1 MADATTTDG
10 SFPDI
15 AGMRYEDAREEL
27 IAIVAK
33 LEAGQA
39 PLEDSMQLWRR
50 GEALAAHCATWLD
63 GAQAEIE
70 QATVRRPPRGAPRRR
85 RHLRRGRRL
94 LTVRSGQ
101 PVGLEGAGRTPVAG
115 VTGARA
121 ATKALSS
128 SSGAVPL
135 ATRVSPLAP
144 WPLAT

>member
-1 MADATTTDG
+1 MADAMTTDG

-70 QATVRRPPRGAPRRR
+70 R
-85 RHLRRGRRL
+85 
-94 LTVRSGQ
+94 
-101 PVGLEGAGRTPVAG
+101 
-115 VTGARA
+115 
-121 ATKALSS
+121 
-128 SSGAVPL
+128 
-135 ATRVSPLAP
+135 ATRPAP
-144 WPLAT
+144 SGGELHADDEIFDEDES

>member
-10 SFPDI
+10 FPDI
-15 AGMRYEDAREEL
+15 ARMRYEDAREEL

-70 QATVRRPPRGAPRRR
+70 RATRPPAP
-85 RHLRRGRRL
+85 
-94 LTVRSGQ
+94 
-101 PVGLEGAGRTPVAG
+101 AGELHADDEIFDEDDE
-115 VTGARA
+115 
-121 ATKALSS
+121 S
-128 SSGAVPL
+128 
-135 ATRVSPLAP
+135 
-144 WPLAT
+144 

>member
-63 GAQAEIE
+63 GAQAEVE
-70 QATVRRPPRGAPRRR
+70 RSTRPPAA
-85 RHLRRGRRL
+85 
-94 LTVRSGQ
+94 
-101 PVGLEGAGRTPVAG
+101 AGELHADDDIFDEDDD
-115 VTGARA
+115 
-121 ATKALSS
+121 S
-128 SSGAVPL
+128 
-135 ATRVSPLAP
+135 
-144 WPLAT
+144 

>member
-10 SFPDI
+10 FPDI

-70 QATVRRPPRGAPRRR
+70 RTTRP
-85 RHLRRGRRL
+85 
-94 LTVRSGQ
+94 
-101 PVGLEGAGRTPVAG
+101 
-115 VTGARA
+115 A
-121 ATKALSS
+121 ATGELHADDEIFDEDDS
-128 SSGAVPL
+128 
-135 ATRVSPLAP
+135 
-144 WPLAT
+144 

>member
-10 SFPDI
+10 FADI

-70 QATVRRPPRGAPRRR
+70 RATRPPAP
-85 RHLRRGRRL
+85 
-94 LTVRSGQ
+94 
-101 PVGLEGAGRTPVAG
+101 AGEVHADDEIFDEDDE
-115 VTGARA
+115 
-121 ATKALSS
+121 S
-128 SSGAVPL
+128 
-135 ATRVSPLAP
+135 
-144 WPLAT
+144 

>member
-39 PLEDSMQLWRR
+39 PLEDSMHLWRR
-50 GEALAAHCATWLD
+50 GEALAAHCETWLD

-70 QATVRRPPRGAPRRR
+70 R
-85 RHLRRGRRL
+85 
-94 LTVRSGQ
+94 
-101 PVGLEGAGRTPVAG
+101 
-115 VTGARA
+115 
-121 ATKALSS
+121 
-128 SSGAVPL
+128 
-135 ATRVSPLAP
+135 ATRPTSPAAP
-144 WPLAT
+144 AGELHADDEIFDEDDES